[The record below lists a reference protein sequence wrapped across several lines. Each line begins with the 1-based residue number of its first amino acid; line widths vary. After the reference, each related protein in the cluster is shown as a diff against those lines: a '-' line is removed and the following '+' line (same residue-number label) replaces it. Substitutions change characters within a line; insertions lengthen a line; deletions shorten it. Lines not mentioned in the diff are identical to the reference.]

1 MFTYT
6 RLSGQTLSAYFKRT
20 KSAQSLPPALTC
32 DPIASA
38 VPPFAPRERVV
49 ASTSVAVL
57 KMLEVFS
64 RRAAPRILQ
73 PTSFGRTDSC
83 DGRGYSGAGAAG
95 RLRPACAPRARG
107 PLVRGAAKLQG
118 RWHPPHR
125 RRGVG
130 RWPRA
135 PCTNERAARGCWCL
149 RRRGGPRARRWMRV
163 LLSPLRVLLPYLDLS
178 GEQQSF
184 PAVSAVTRCCNT
196 LPNTCPLLGRRRV
209 SGACQTHVRRA
220 RPTSLV

>member
-1 MFTYT
+1 
-6 RLSGQTLSAYFKRT
+6 
-20 KSAQSLPPALTC
+20 
-32 DPIASA
+32 
-38 VPPFAPRERVV
+38 
-49 ASTSVAVL
+49 
-57 KMLEVFS
+57 MLEVFS
-64 RRAAPRILQ
+64 RRAAPRFRVALSAPACLILQ

>member
-1 MFTYT
+1 V
-6 RLSGQTLSAYFKRT
+6 TLSRPQYLR
-20 KSAQSLPPALTC
+20 SHP
-32 DPIASA
+32 
-38 VPPFAPRERVV
+38 ERVV

-64 RRAAPRILQ
+64 RRAAPRFRVALSAPACLILQ